1 MLELTDLNDQRFYV
15 IHCID
20 HSSRF
25 QLAEV
30 LPNKSTEMVIQF
42 FKTRWFPIFGPPRVL
57 VADQGREFVSWQFE
71 EMCAQNSILLWHCAV
86 QAPWQNGVCERGGGV
101 WKAIASATIK
111 SQSVIGMEDMQ
122 LAVQEA
128 TTAYNHDVNDAG
140 VSPAQAALG
149 KQPRLQGD
157 VLGDFGQRL
166 AEHGLVDS
174 RPGIARQIAMREVA
188 RVAMARL
195 HFSRGLRK
203 ALLSRSRNTTITQP
217 LEPGMIVYYFRQSKY
232 NSRTGPSKK
241 KLSLKRWHGPALL
254 VANEGDTNCY
264 LSHKGQLTK
273 CAREHVRP
281 ASTMEQISADVWKD
295 SIQDVVDAAMHD
307 LTLRGT
313 RSTTTAASGQALPLE
328 SGEDGLPVVNAGQS
342 PVEDET
348 PTIQQPQLQ
357 QPAQQQPER
366 QTTPSNQPPD
376 AQLSLEDQLFRD
388 LPPVTSTEI
397 ARAVMAHGGSVSG
410 ASTPRSLPGSGW
422 SSRRTSISS
431 AKQPKITPRM
441 ESIVERAREDG
452 SDGSLAKRAAEV
464 PLEELASASSSKPP
478 MDALI
483 LSERRN
489 VAGGP

>member
-1 MLELTDLNDQRFYV
+1 ML
-15 IHCID
+15 
-20 HSSRF
+20 
-25 QLAEV
+25 
-30 LPNKSTEMVIQF
+30 
-42 FKTRWFPIFGPPRVL
+42 
-57 VADQGREFVSWQFE
+57 
-71 EMCAQNSILLWHCAV
+71 
-86 QAPWQNGVCERGGGV
+86 
-101 WKAIASATIK
+101 KAIASAIIK

-128 TTAYNHDVNDAG
+128 TTAYNHDANDAG
-140 VSPAQAALG
+140 VSLAQAALG

-281 ASTMEQISADVWKD
+281 ASTMEQICADAWKD

-307 LTLRGT
+307 LTLKGA

-328 SGEDGLPVVNAGQS
+328 SGEDGLPVVNAGQL
-342 PVEDET
+342 PGEDET
-348 PTIQQPQLQ
+348 PTIQQSQLQ

-366 QTTPSNQPPD
+366 QTTPASQLPD
-376 AQLSLEDQLFRD
+376 AQFSLEDQLFRD

-410 ASTPRSLPGSGW
+410 ASTPRILPGSGW
-422 SSRRTSISS
+422 SSRRTSMSS

-441 ESIVERAREDG
+441 ESIVERAREDAVWLREQLRFPWR
-452 SDGSLAKRAAEV
+452 SWLQLQV
-464 PLEELASASSSKPP
+464 PSHPWML
-478 MDALI
+478 
-483 LSERRN
+483 
-489 VAGGP
+489 